1 MERQK
6 QVKTSAV
13 IKMETF
19 LNRVYLR
26 IGRGDSF
33 SLDAEARANQMS
45 GSIATILKR
54 CNVVGKI
61 RGSKNQLFW
70 TWLYPTKPDRALA
83 VTMMDEVLRNNKK
96 TMLDKSLNQSANET
110 GLFSSPITKHE
121 VEKTLIDCLAI
132 DCDLG
137 LSHDEKIIL
146 SKRITFASQE
156 LINKF
161 YKP

>member
-33 SLDAEARANQMS
+33 SLDAEARSNQMS

-61 RGSKNQLFW
+61 RGSKKELFW

-83 VTMMDEVLRNNKK
+83 VTMMDEILRNNKK
-96 TMLDKSLNQSANET
+96 TMLAKSLEQSDHEPN
-110 GLFSSPITKHE
+110 LFGKPIT
-121 VEKTLIDCLAI
+121 EKEISDILKLSFRFEDM
-132 DCDLG
+132 DLFPWQ
-137 LSHDEKIIL
+137 LDSFNEK
-146 SKRITFASQE
+146 ITFASQE